1 MSWED
6 SFVERIGEVREKEL
20 ALFRRAAIVMSLFQT
35 MMQATPIVVCVLTLG
50 LFAMLGPV
58 QDGVSSEKARKFAE
72 KRIPEVVKLLADHGC
87 DVFTATIGQGLMYL
101 CEDGALERRGLPE
114 NWPGCSIQKTMW

>member
-20 ALFRRAAIVMSLFQT
+20 GLFRRAAIVMSLFQT

-50 LFAMLGPV
+50 LFAMLGNQITASTAFPALSLLMLLREPLQRYPRV
-58 QDGVSSEKARKFAE
+58 LITVLVDGQTAVERIGKFLQEA
-72 KRIPEVVKLLADHGC
+72 G
-87 DVFTATIGQGLMYL
+87 
-101 CEDGALERRGLPE
+101 
-114 NWPGCSIQKTMW
+114 